1 MKKLCLLLVLLI
13 SSGCAHTAPEQPKQA
28 APEQAK
34 QATPAP
40 RPELT
45 AALVAET
52 IVKGKTT
59 KKEIVDKFGLPN
71 SVDKNTRLPSR
82 EMLAKIKGPLPPIA
96 RTVEFWN
103 YWTVP
108 PMKDGK
114 IAGATDGKAPVFRL
128 MIYIDENGVAVDYQT
143 AERMVELSPK

>member
-13 SSGCAHTAPEQPKQA
+13 SSGCAHTAPEQ
-28 APEQAK
+28 AK
-34 QATPAP
+34 QATPSP
-40 RPELT
+40 RPELS
-45 AALVAET
+45 APLVAET

-59 KKEIVDKFGLPN
+59 KKEIIDKFGPPN
-71 SVDKNTRLPSR
+71 SVEKNTRLPSR

-108 PMKDGK
+108 PVKEGTV
-114 IAGATDGKAPVFRL
+114 AGAKDGKAPVFRL
-128 MIYIDENGVAVDYQT
+128 MVFIDENGVAVDYMT
-143 AERMVELSPK
+143 AERMAELSVK

>member
-1 MKKLCLLLVLLI
+1 MKKLCLLLVVLI

-40 RPELT
+40 RPELS

-59 KKEIVDKFGLPN
+59 KEEIVDKFGLPN
-71 SVDKNTRLPSR
+71 SVDKNTRLPSK
-82 EMLAKIKGPLPPIA
+82 EMLAKIKGPIPPIA

-108 PMKDGK
+108 PVKDGTV
-114 IAGATDGKAPVFRL
+114 AGSRDGKADIFRL
-128 MIYIDENGVAVDYQT
+128 MILIDENGVAVDYMT
-143 AERMVELSPK
+143 AERKADFSK